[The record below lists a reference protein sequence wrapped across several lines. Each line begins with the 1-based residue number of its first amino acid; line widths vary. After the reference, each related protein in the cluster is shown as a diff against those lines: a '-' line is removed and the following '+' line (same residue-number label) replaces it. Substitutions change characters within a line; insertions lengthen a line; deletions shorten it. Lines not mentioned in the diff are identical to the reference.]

1 MHLAINGSDLGRQR
15 GGNESYMMG
24 LLGSLAEAAQ
34 EAKIQVSVL
43 APAAG
48 VQLLETLPEWHAL
61 QIVDL
66 GPYRR
71 FASFL
76 WQQSVALRTL
86 RADWFLSTFFLP
98 CVVPCQAAVLIHD
111 LSFRS
116 YPEYYPWPI
125 AIYMR
130 LLTGSAIGRADAVI
144 ALSEFTHREILRF
157 YPPAEPKTVVVYPG
171 IGDEFRAESS
181 PDADE
186 RTLATLSVE
195 RPYLLAVGN
204 IHPRKNLG
212 RLLTAWEQVKNT
224 GRPVPRMVWV
234 GLGRWDSGELIERAE
249 TAGVQMLGF
258 VAQEHLPALY
268 RQAEALVYPS
278 LYEGFGLPP
287 VEAMACG
294 TPALTSNSTSLPE
307 AVGDAAVVVDTTS
320 IDAIA
325 EGLSQILFDQELRRD
340 LRARG
345 LAQAA
350 HFTWEQTTTK
360 LLDTL
365 AHGPLGEC

>member
-1 MHLAINGSDLGRQR
+1 MHLAINGSDLGRKR

-24 LLGSLAEAAQ
+24 LLGGLVDTAQ

-48 VQLLETLPEWHAL
+48 AQMLESVPEWHAL
-61 QIVDL
+61 QIVDM

-71 FASFL
+71 FPNLL
-76 WQQSVALRTL
+76 WQQSAALRTL
-86 RADWFLSTFFLP
+86 RANWLVSTFFFP
-98 CVVPCQAAVLIHD
+98 RAVPCQAAVLIHD
-111 LSFRS
+111 LSFRAH
-116 YPEYYPWPI
+116 PEYYPWHI
-125 AIYMR
+125 ATYMR

-144 ALSEFTHREILRF
+144 ALSEFTHKEILRF
-157 YPPAEPKTVVVYPG
+157 YPTAEPKIDVVYPG
-171 IGDEFRAESS
+171 IGGEFRADSR
-181 PDADE
+181 PGADE
-186 RTLATLSVE
+186 RALATLGVE
-195 RPYLLAVGN
+195 HPYVLAVGN

-212 RLLTAWEQVKNT
+212 RLLVAWEQVQLK
-224 GRPVPRMVWV
+224 GRPVPKMVWV
-234 GLGRWDSGELIERAE
+234 GLGHWDSSELIEQAE

-258 VAQEHLPALY
+258 VTQEQLPALY

-320 IDAIA
+320 SDAIA
-325 EGLSQILFDQELRRD
+325 DGLSQILFDQELRRD

-350 HFTWEQTTTK
+350 RFTWEQTATK

-365 AHGPLGEC
+365 ANRST